1 MDAKKLSHE
10 ANLDIAAGLT
20 KGGGGL
26 IATLT
31 AMSINDIA
39 GLVVA
44 ILTGIYMCLQIEA
57 AIVKRKEA
65 KKKKNSDES

>member
-1 MDAKKLSHE
+1 MDGKKLIQE
-10 ANLDIAAGLT
+10 ANLDLGAGIA

-39 GLVVA
+39 GLIVA
-44 ILTGIYMCLQIEA
+44 ILTGIYMALQIEQA
-57 AIVKRKEA
+57 LIKRREA
-65 KKKKNSDES
+65 KKKKGTDEP